1 MATKVASILV
11 VDDSADT
18 TTMLSTLLDLSL
30 PTPHVCHV
38 TQSGEEA
45 VQKLES
51 SFFHLVITDIE
62 MPGMTGIELCQKIYI
77 DQPNTVVVIV
87 SGKTDV
93 KYPVAAMRA
102 GAFDYVVK
110 PIQVVEF
117 IATVERALIYQEALM
132 KKHFCMLSL
141 KEEFGDFFDL
151 SARLRCARVPELP
164 VKPRLVRA
172 ANG

>member
-1 MATKVASILV
+1 MTTKVASILV
-11 VDDSADT
+11 VDDSVDT
-18 TTMLSTLLDLSL
+18 TTMLSSLLNLSL
-30 PTPHVCHV
+30 PTPHVCHA

-45 VQKLES
+45 LQQLES
-51 SFFHLVITDIE
+51 SFFHLVVTDIE
-62 MPGMTGIELCQKIYI
+62 MPGMTGIELCQKIYV

-93 KYPVAAMRA
+93 KYPVSARRA

-110 PIQVVEF
+110 PIQVAVF
-117 IATVERALIYQEALM
+117 IAVIERALTYQEAMM

-141 KEEFGDFFDL
+141 KEEFGDFFEL
-151 SARLRCARVPELP
+151 SARLRSARVPE
-164 VKPRLVRA
+164 PRLARV